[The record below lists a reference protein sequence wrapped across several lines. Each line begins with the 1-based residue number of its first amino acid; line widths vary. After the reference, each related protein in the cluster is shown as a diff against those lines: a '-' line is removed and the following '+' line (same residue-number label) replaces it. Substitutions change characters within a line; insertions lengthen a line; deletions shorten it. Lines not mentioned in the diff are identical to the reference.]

1 MDIFVATGLIS
12 PRSFLLELRPDFA
25 KASLITTGVEA
36 MKTLRVR
43 NLDGLHPRDA
53 LVLLRSV
60 RPQTTG
66 LERVAVDAVIK
77 ELSLRVGERRQVR
90 KQKKMRET
98 LALDQRNPFLLQ
110 DAQIP

>member
-77 ELSLRVGERRQVR
+77 ELSLRVHGARVLRA
-90 KQKKMRET
+90 QKVAREV
-98 LALDQRNPFLLQ
+98 LAFDGRNPYLLQ
-110 DAQIP
+110 ETPAE